1 MHESQEVHAIGG
13 RRHCDI
19 AIRRCSGRCHEVPQI
34 LKWDRFTIETY
45 WNFHDFGDPLFS
57 ETPCFWYLR
66 LFGCVAGK
74 YSEQVWRSSCFSVF
88 PTCHKD
94 NKHQGTSWSIPA
106 IPSTYILTEYYRN
119 PKGIEKTFLTT
130 LEGFHFLSFWGCSI
144 CIQHKSH
151 IIRLAMHQQN
161 SYRICW
167 GFTSKPRT
175 SCGRSCPM
183 QANCPRL
190 WNSWRARSRLGV
202 KAQMLGE

>member
-1 MHESQEVHAIGG
+1 M
-13 RRHCDI
+13 R
-19 AIRRCSGRCHEVPQI
+19 P
-34 LKWDRFTIETY
+34 FYY

-57 ETPCFWYLR
+57 ETPMFLVFKIIWVYSWQIFWTGL
-66 LFGCVAGK
+66 K
-74 YSEQVWRSSCFSVF
+74 IYSFFSVF
-88 PTCHKD
+88 PTCHKH
-94 NKHQGTSWSIPA
+94 NKHQGTSWSIP
-106 IPSTYILTEYYRN
+106 STYIPTEYYRN

-130 LEGFHFLSFWGCSI
+130 LEGFHFLSFWGCPI
-144 CIQHKSH
+144 CIQQKSH

-167 GFTSKPRT
+167 GFTSKPQT

-202 KAQMLGE
+202 KAHMLGE